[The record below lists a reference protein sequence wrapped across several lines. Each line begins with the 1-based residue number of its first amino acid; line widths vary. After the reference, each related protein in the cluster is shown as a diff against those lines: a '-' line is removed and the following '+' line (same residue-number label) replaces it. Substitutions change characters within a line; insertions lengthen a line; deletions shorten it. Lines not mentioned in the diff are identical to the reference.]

1 MIYLQVILVLTLLST
16 ACRFCQTG
24 PNMSKSISG
33 DSVDGEEGSQAQAKT
48 KREINRATLKLDW
61 VLGDDPS
68 QVVIPGS
75 PPGVDTPAFFT
86 AGDPAGTDHVVL
98 ETIEEQ
104 EEAVPARAIQRI
116 SSVGTWP
123 RMRQPTHNRPPITG
137 DLAISVESVVDSG
150 VYKCG
155 STETGLSSV
164 TAESALPKVSEQAI
178 MTNLDKGTQ
187 TDFNVVE
194 VHATVQEGR
203 IRKITYVQ
211 QYIIYLV
218 YLRFHCTSAYQ
229 MLVRWPPAGV
239 VKVCRSSDR
248 AYCASVPLSIPV

>member
-1 MIYLQVILVLTLLST
+1 
-16 ACRFCQTG
+16 
-24 PNMSKSISG
+24 MSKSISG

-123 RMRQPTHNRPPITG
+123 RMRQPTHNRPPITA

-164 TAESALPKVSEQAI
+164 TTESALPKVSEQAI

-187 TDFNVVE
+187 TDFNVVQ

-229 MLVRWPPAGV
+229 MLVRWPPARV
-239 VKVCRSSDR
+239 VKVCRSPDR
-248 AYCASVPLSIPV
+248 AYCASVPLSIPVLYFIPQCQMGIRERNTV